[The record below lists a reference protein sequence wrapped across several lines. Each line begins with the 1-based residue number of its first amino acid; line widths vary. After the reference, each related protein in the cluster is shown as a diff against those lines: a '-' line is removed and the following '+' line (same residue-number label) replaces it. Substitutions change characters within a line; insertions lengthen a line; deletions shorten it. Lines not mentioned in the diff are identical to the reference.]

1 MKGIRAFGILLFLAA
16 AAAAA
21 VWAFWP
27 DPVAVDEAQV
37 VRGPLQVTV
46 AAEGVTRVREP
57 FLVVAP
63 TAGTAARAPVEVG
76 DRVVRGQTVVALIE
90 PAEPAILDARARAQ
104 GEAAVAEAE
113 AALRLSEANV
123 LRAEAEL
130 AFAEAQHERNR
141 ELAARGIIAQRM
153 LEDSE
158 RQLATQRTAL
168 AAARSEVEMHRA
180 TLARA
185 RALLVGPSVAV
196 DGGDVPGACCVT
208 ILAPQTGTVLSVAS
222 PSARLVQA
230 GEALL
235 TIGDLADL
243 EVEVDLLSAD
253 AVRVAPGARAFVE
266 RWGGPAV
273 LEAEVRRIEP
283 AAFTRV
289 SALGI
294 EEQRV
299 RVRLDFLAPP
309 EARAGLGDR
318 FRVFVRIVL
327 WQGEGVLQVP
337 VSALFRQDGGWA
349 VYRIA
354 DGRAV
359 ATPVTIGQR
368 TSEAAEVVA
377 GLVEG
382 DRVVAF
388 PGDRVQDGA
397 RVAARPG

>member
-1 MKGIRAFGILLFLAA
+1 MNPARLTGIVLLLAA
-16 AAAAA
+16 IVAGS

-27 DPVAVDEAQV
+27 EPVAVDTAV
-37 VRGPLQVTV
+37 VARGPLQVTV

-63 TAGTAARAPVEVG
+63 TTGTAARSPVEAG
-76 DRVVRGQTVVALIE
+76 DLVVHDETVVALIE
-90 PAEPAILDARARAQ
+90 PAEPAFLDARARAQ
-104 GEAAVAEAE
+104 AEAAVAEAE
-113 AALRLSEANV
+113 AGLRLAEANV
-123 LRAEAEL
+123 VRAEAEL

-141 ELAARGIIAQRM
+141 ELAARGIIAQRI

-158 RQLATQRTAL
+158 RLLATQRTAL
-168 AAARSEVEMHRA
+168 AAARSEVDVHRA
-180 TLARA
+180 ALARA
-185 RALLVGPSVAV
+185 RAQLLGPGPGI
-196 DGGDVPGACCVT
+196 DGAGAAGGCCVT

-243 EVEVDLLSAD
+243 EVEVELLSAD
-253 AVRVAPGARAFVE
+253 AVRVVERARAFVE
-266 RWGGPAV
+266 RWGGEGV
-273 LEAEVRRIEP
+273 LEATVRRIEP

-299 RVRLDFLAPP
+299 RVKLDLLAPAA
-309 EARAGLGDR
+309 ARAGLGDR
-318 FRVFVRIVL
+318 YRVFVRIVL
-327 WQGEGVLQVP
+327 WEGEGVLQVP

-368 TSEAAEVVA
+368 TTEAAEVMA
-377 GLVEG
+377 GLAEG

-388 PGDRVQDGA
+388 PGDRVSDA
-397 RVAARPG
+397 TRVAPRPE

>member
-1 MKGIRAFGILLFLAA
+1 MKGIRAIGILLFLAVA
-16 AAAAA
+16 AAGG

-27 DPVAVDEAQV
+27 DPVAVDVAEVA
-37 VRGPLQVTV
+37 RGPLQVTV

-63 TAGTAARAPVEVG
+63 TAGTAVRAPVEAG
-76 DRVVRGQTVVALIE
+76 DAVVRGETVVALIE

-113 AALRLSEANV
+113 AALRLAEANV

-130 AFAEAQHERNR
+130 AYAEAQHERNR
-141 ELAARGIIAQRM
+141 ELAARGIIAQRI
-153 LEDSE
+153 LEDSQ
-158 RQLATQRTAL
+158 RQLATQRTVL
-168 AAARSEVEMHRA
+168 AAARSEVDVHRA
-180 TLARA
+180 ALARA

-196 DGGDVPGACCVT
+196 DGSDAPGACCVT

-266 RWGGPAV
+266 RWGGPGV
-273 LEAEVRRIEP
+273 LEAQVRRIEP

-299 RVRLDFLAPP
+299 RVKLDFLAPP
-309 EARAGLGDR
+309 ETRAGLGDR

-327 WQGEGVLQVP
+327 WQGESVLQVP
-337 VSALFRQDGGWA
+337 VSALFRRDGGWA
-349 VYRIA
+349 VYRIE

-359 ATPVTIGQR
+359 GTPVAIGQR
-368 TSEAAEVVA
+368 TAEAAEVLA
-377 GLVEG
+377 GLAEG

-388 PGDRVQDGA
+388 PGDRVSDA
-397 RVAARPG
+397 TRVAPRPQ

>member
-1 MKGIRAFGILLFLAA
+1 MNAARLTGVLLLGAAILAA
-16 AAAAA
+16 TT
-21 VWAFWP
+21 WAFWP
-27 DPVAVDEAQV
+27 EPVAVDEAV
-37 VRGPLQVTV
+37 VARAPLQVTV

-63 TAGTAARAPVEVG
+63 TTGTAARSPVEAG
-76 DRVVRGQTVVALIE
+76 DLVVHDQTVVALIE
-90 PAEPAILDARARAQ
+90 PAEPAFLDARARAQ
-104 GEAAVAEAE
+104 ADAAVAEAE
-113 AALRLSEANV
+113 AAVRLAEANV

-130 AFAEAQHERNR
+130 AYAEAQHERNR
-141 ELAARGIIAQRM
+141 ELAARGIIAQRI

-158 RQLATQRTAL
+158 RLLATQRTVL
-168 AAARSEVEMHRA
+168 AAARSEVDAHRA
-180 TLARA
+180 ALARA
-185 RALLVGPSVAV
+185 QAQLLGPGPGI
-196 DGGDVPGACCVT
+196 DGAGAAGGCCVT

-253 AVRVAPGARAFVE
+253 AVRVAEGAEAVVE
-266 RWGGPAV
+266 RWGGEGV
-273 LEAEVRRIEP
+273 LAAQVRRIEP

-327 WQGEGVLQVP
+327 WRGEDVLQVP
-337 VSALFRQDGGWA
+337 VSALFRLDGGWA
-349 VYRIA
+349 VYRIEN
-354 DGRAV
+354 GRAV

-368 TSEAAEVVA
+368 TAEAAEVLT
-377 GLVEG
+377 GLAAG

-388 PGDRVQDGA
+388 PGDRVSDA
-397 RVAARPG
+397 TRVAPRPQ